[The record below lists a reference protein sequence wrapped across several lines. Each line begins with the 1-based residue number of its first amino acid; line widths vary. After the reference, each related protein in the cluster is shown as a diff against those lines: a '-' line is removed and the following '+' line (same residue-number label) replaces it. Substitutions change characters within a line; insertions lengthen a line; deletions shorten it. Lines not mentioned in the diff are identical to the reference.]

1 MIDQSVLGFNNPMAP
16 AGPQSFQAPFG
27 DFTRSNPIGFVN
39 KDAYFDDYKPFYN
52 QGMPHVFL
60 DEWSYTV
67 DKKKL
72 DSIVEN
78 IDTFYEEIPF
88 DDKHVISFGKLVFD
102 HGLLIDCIE
111 RETDKLRDSSNYVT
125 SRVRRSGQTYNLDL
139 LNEMSGKIKSWDEIS
154 VEDLQLLIF
163 LVQRTISDMK
173 SVGRTGRGYGL
184 AAYELRRRGFQVN
197 PKELLEFLEKMKY
210 R

>member
-1 MIDQSVLGFNNPMAP
+1 
-16 AGPQSFQAPFG
+16 
-27 DFTRSNPIGFVN
+27 
-39 KDAYFDDYKPFYN
+39 
-52 QGMPHVFL
+52 
-60 DEWSYTV
+60 
-67 DKKKL
+67 
-72 DSIVEN
+72 
-78 IDTFYEEIPF
+78 
-88 DDKHVISFGKLVFD
+88 
-102 HGLLIDCIE
+102 
-111 RETDKLRDSSNYVT
+111 
-125 SRVRRSGQTYNLDL
+125 
-139 LNEMSGKIKSWDEIS
+139 